1 MNILEVLVNL
11 DNYAVRVE
19 LFEATPEKL
28 LQVDDILS
36 TLNFGSYATK
46 KDSDSNW
53 FFCLPSGL
61 YFGQSDVS
69 AAVLCQ
75 RVSTSLKDHQLECR
89 VFVSKVVDWAGT
101 EVSESAL

>member
-1 MNILEVLVNL
+1 MKL
-11 DNYAVRVE
+11 DNYTVRVE
-19 LFEATPEKL
+19 LSEATPEKL

-36 TLNFGSYATK
+36 TLDFGGYATR

-61 YFGQSDVS
+61 YFGQSDLS
-69 AAVLCQ
+69 ATALCQ

-101 EVSESAL
+101 EVSESAV